1 MCVCVCVCVCVCA
14 TKSYTRCAYFSPNS
28 QQDAVAACTSSV
40 NSESPSQVKVAGI
53 IASNTS
59 TSVSSAPVKCVASG
73 ATSKLTDG
81 KSGIVVMEH
90 TSSSSSSGGSHSSK
104 SNSNKGGTSSSCLG
118 RHDLRISIDKATPS
132 PSPAPFYP
140 VTEEPIDTSE
150 CIVEDYLYPEVMNLK
165 STSSAAGAGV
175 AATVQSPGQTISMS
189 SRQSGQLKSPPLI
202 TVKDAA
208 GNTFFSPD
216 RDEISLYGTP
226 KEEVTAGMASEV
238 KSSYMRQQIESR

>member
-1 MCVCVCVCVCVCA
+1 M
-14 TKSYTRCAYFSPNS
+14 SYNVHTFRFNS
-28 QQDAVAACTSSV
+28 SQQQQQQDALSTCASSSV
-40 NSESPSQVKVAGI
+40 NSESSQVKVAAI
-53 IASNTS
+53 ITSNTS
-59 TSVSSAPVKCVASG
+59 TSVPSGPVKCASG
-73 ATSKLTDG
+73 ATSKLTDV
-81 KSGIVVMEH
+81 KSGIVLIEH
-90 TSSSSSSGGSHSSK
+90 TAGSNSGGNRAS
-104 SNSNKGGTSSSCLG
+104 TSSSCLG

-132 PSPAPFYP
+132 PSPVPFYS
-140 VTEEPIDTSE
+140 VTEEPIDANE

-165 STSSAAGAGV
+165 SNSSTATAA
-175 AATVQSPGQTISMS
+175 AATTGPSSGQTVTMS

-226 KEEVTAGMASEV
+226 KEEVTAAMASEV